1 MNNRIRRLLFM
12 VSALT
17 LVLTGCGLPTPNS
30 NTPNTSSSKLPDLP
44 TSPIELNVIDVAG
57 AQQLTQGMFDDYKA
71 THPNLVSKINI
82 VRAPAPELAS
92 RIKAQQQGGNV
103 QTDLVLTGSDGLSA
117 GVAQSLWIKL
127 LPSYSQKFPNLESN
141 YLPAALKMQ
150 KLTEGNGLLF
160 TYTPSGPLIEYSSK
174 VTDAPTSPQGL
185 LDWAKAH
192 PKQFEYARPANSGPG
207 RTLLQGL
214 PYLLGD
220 KNPKDPING
229 WDKTWSYLKQ
239 LDQYIDYYPTGTGI
253 TMKDLGNGTRSMIAS
268 TMGWD
273 INPRALGTV
282 PIDAKVALL
291 QANGFHWM
299 SDSQYMV
306 VPRGI
311 PDPHL
316 AVVLDFLA
324 FVLTPKEQAVT
335 FDKGYFYPGPAVKNV
350 SVSLASADSQS
361 VIQKYGRTEYDKW
374 IDQYPVEIA
383 LDTTALNAAFDKW
396 DREIGGGGN
405 RYHG

>member
-1 MNNRIRRLLFM
+1 MRR
-12 VSALT
+12 ATPLT
-17 LVLTGCGLPTPNS
+17 VIATAVVLVMAGCGLPTPQS
-30 NTPNTSSSKLPDLP
+30 NAPTAAPTKIPDLP

-57 AQQLTQGMFDDYKA
+57 AAQLSQGMFDDYKA
-71 THPNLVSKINI
+71 ANPKLVSKVTILK
-82 VRAPAPELAS
+82 ATAPELAS

-117 GVAQSLWIKL
+117 GVEQNLWIQL
-127 LPSYSQKFPNLESN
+127 LPAYSAKFPNLESN

-150 KLTEGNGLLF
+150 KLTQGNGLLF
-160 TYTPSGPLIEYSSK
+160 TYTPSGPLIEYTAK
-174 VTDAPTSPQGL
+174 VTDPPTTPQGL

-192 PKQFEYARPANSGPG
+192 PKRFEYARPANSGPG

-220 KNPKDPING
+220 KDPSDPING
-229 WDKTWSYLKQ
+229 WEKTWAYLKQ
-239 LDQYIDYYPTGTGI
+239 LDQYVDYYPTGTAV
-253 TMKDLGNGTRSMIAS
+253 TMRDLSNGTRDMIAS

-282 PIDAKVALL
+282 PADAKVSLL
-291 QANGFHWM
+291 QTNGFHWM

-311 PDPHL
+311 PDGHL

-324 FVLTPKEQAVT
+324 FMLKPKEQAIT
-335 FDKGYFYPGPAVKNV
+335 YDKGYFYPGPAVKNV
-350 SVSLASADSQS
+350 PSSLAPAESQT
-361 VIQKYGRTEYDKW
+361 VLQNFGRPQYEQW
-374 IDQYPVEIA
+374 IRQYPVEVA
-383 LDTTALNAAFDKW
+383 LSTKALNAAFDKW

-405 RYHG
+405 RYHP